1 MGTFTMANRGLY
13 TLLNSATT
21 GSTDLRALV
30 FKTTTPTVAAIRDMD
45 TVADLLAATT
55 EAAAAGYGRIDLAS
69 VAITESDAS
78 DNVVISAAAPTTAAI
93 ATGETWLGIAY
104 YVEGASDAARML
116 IGVDVPTS
124 SQVTNGG
131 TITLPALTVT
141 TTGS

>member
-13 TLLNSATT
+13 TLLNSAIS

-30 FKTTTPTVAAIRDMD
+30 FKTTTPTAAAIRDMD

-55 EAAAAGYGRIDLAS
+55 EAAASGYGRIDLAS
-69 VAITESDAS
+69 VTITESDAS
-78 DNVVISAAAPTTAAI
+78 DNVTITAAAPTTAAI
-93 ATGETWLGIAY
+93 AAGETWLGIAY